1 MNTKEVRVDKCT
13 DKVINM
19 DISIDENMLA
29 TCHSKDVRIWSAQ
42 TGKVISDL
50 KGVHSD
56 LVTCAKFASS
66 SGMTDSIMVTTGR
79 DNSIKIWDVRTWK
92 QVGTT
97 FTHSRY

>member
-1 MNTKEVRVDKCT
+1 MNTKEIRSDKCT

-19 DISIDENMLA
+19 DISIDESMLA
-29 TCHSKDVRIWSAQ
+29 TCHNKDVRVWSAQ

-50 KGVHSD
+50 KGIHTD

-66 SGMTDSIMVTTGR
+66 GGSTDSIMVTTGR
-79 DNSIKIWDVRTWK
+79 DNSVKIWDVRTWK